1 MTRQRIVF
9 GAGAVLSAAVVVA
22 ISGVLAGCGGSS
34 SETPPPLEPD
44 PRGFHYAPALPST
57 ASESD
62 AGAAPSSNTI
72 GDDDDK
78 PHTKASPTWGAAKTP
93 AAQ

>member
-9 GAGAVLSAAVVVA
+9 GAVLAAAVAVA
-22 ISGVLAGCGGSS
+22 VSGVLAGCGGSS

-44 PRGFHYAPALPST
+44 PRGFHYAPALPAT

-62 AGAAPSSNTI
+62 AGAVPSS
-72 GDDDDK
+72 GGFDDDDEK
-78 PHTKASPTWGAAKTP
+78 PHKKASSTWGAAKTP
-93 AAQ
+93 AAK

>member
-1 MTRQRIVF
+1 M
-9 GAGAVLSAAVVVA
+9 LSAAVVVA

-44 PRGFHYAPALPST
+44 PRGFHYAPSLPPSG
-57 ASESD
+57 SESD
-62 AGAAPSSNTI
+62 AGAAPSSSNL
-72 GDDDDK
+72 GDDDEK
-78 PHTKASPTWGAAKTP
+78 PHTKASSTWGAAKTP

>member
-9 GAGAVLSAAVVVA
+9 GA
-22 ISGVLAGCGGSS
+22 VLALAGGSALGACGGSS

-44 PRGFHYAPALPST
+44 PRGFHYAPALPSP

-62 AGAAPSSNTI
+62 AGVTPSSN
-72 GDDDDK
+72 GSADDDDEK
-78 PHTKASPTWGAAKTP
+78 PHKKASSTWGAVKTP
-93 AAQ
+93 AAK

>member
-9 GAGAVLSAAVVVA
+9 LALLSAALGVA
-22 ISGVLAGCGGSS
+22 SSGVLAGCGGSS

-44 PRGFHYAPALPST
+44 PRGFHYAPALPPT

-62 AGAAPSSNTI
+62 AGAAPSSTI
-72 GDDDDK
+72 LEDDDEK
-78 PHTKASPTWGAAKTP
+78 PHRKPSSTWGAGKTP
-93 AAQ
+93 AP